1 MIFLEDNGIGH
12 LIVEDLTGLFSFPQY
27 YHNNSGQYICYI
39 SSYISK
45 NVLVC

>member
-27 YHNNSGQYICYI
+27 YHNNSGQYIVI
-39 SSYISK
+39 FRVTFRK
-45 NVLVC
+45 MF